1 MREVLARVAKDRGI
15 DLEAWE
21 TGLRAAVLA
30 AGARVLERLLHGI
43 GTGRRAEPVACVCGT
58 RMQSVGLR
66 EKTLLTVLGKV
77 KLNRSWFVC
86 PECGEG
92 RAVADEALDVSR
104 TGFSPGLRRLMARA
118 GSRETFR
125 NGCDDLREYA
135 GITVTPKDVER
146 IAEKTGEEIRT
157 WQEREQERIRAGAS
171 PIGLAE
177 KPSIPI
183 LYISYDGTGVPM
195 VPWEVAGRRGK
206 QEDGSAKTREVKLG
220 CVFTQTT
227 VDEEGYPVRDEGST
241 TYVGAIETA
250 EVFGW
255 RIYAEAVRRGL
266 ALARKVVILADGARY
281 NWEIAAMHFPNA
293 IQTVDLYH
301 AREHLHDLCELVIPQ
316 GGRDLVRLETRWRT
330 LLDEGQV
337 ERIIQKAGER
347 LSRGEGAAEAVE
359 KEIGYFETNKD
370 RMRYADFRAQG
381 LFVGSGVIEA
391 GCKTIIGMR
400 LKQSGMEWTVRGA
413 NAIIA
418 LRCCT
423 LSNRMEDFWE
433 QRTVP
438 AGKQAA

>member
-1 MREVLARVAKDRGI
+1 MREVLARVAKDRGL

-21 TGLRAAVLA
+21 TALRAAVLA
-30 AGARVLERLLHGI
+30 AGARVLERLLQGV
-43 GTGRRAEPVACVCGT
+43 GSGRRPEPVVCECGQ
-58 RMQSVGLR
+58 RMQSVGVR
-66 EKTLLTVLGKV
+66 EKTLLTVLGQV

-86 PECGEG
+86 PACGVG
-92 RAVADEALDVSR
+92 RAAADDALDVSR
-104 TGFSPGLRRLMARA
+104 TSFSPGLRRLMARA
-118 GSRETFR
+118 GSRETFK
-125 NGCDDLREYA
+125 NGSDDLREYA

-146 IAEKTGEEIRT
+146 IAEKTGEEIET
-157 WQEREQERIRAGAS
+157 WQEHEQEGIRAGAS
-171 PIGLAE
+171 PIVSAE

-195 VPWEVAGRRGK
+195 VPWEVAGRKGQ

-227 VDEEGYPVRDEGST
+227 VDADGYPVRDEGST
-241 TYVGAIETA
+241 TFVGAIETA

-266 ALARKVVILADGARY
+266 ALARKVVVLADGAKY

-301 AREHLHDLCELVIPQ
+301 AREHLHDLCELVTPP
-316 GGRDLVRLETRWRT
+316 GGPDLARLEIRWRT
-330 LLDEGQV
+330 LLDEGKV

-347 LSRGEGAAEAVE
+347 LLHGNGAAETVE
-359 KEIGYFETNKD
+359 KEIGYFETNKG

-391 GCKTIIGMR
+391 GCKTIIGKR

-423 LSNRMEDFWE
+423 LSNRIEEFWE
-433 QRTVP
+433 Q
-438 AGKQAA
+438 KAA